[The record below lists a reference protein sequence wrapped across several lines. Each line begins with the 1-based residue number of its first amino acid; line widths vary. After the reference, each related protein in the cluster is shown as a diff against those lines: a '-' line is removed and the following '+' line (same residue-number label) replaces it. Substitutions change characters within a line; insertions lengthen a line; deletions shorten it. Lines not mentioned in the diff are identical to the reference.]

1 MPLKLCMMVQIY
13 LVPKKLVLPIIE
25 HINKGA
31 RFHLQDRRYILKNN
45 AINTYLKEL
54 SKQLCCSGKE

>member
-1 MPLKLCMMVQIY
+1 MSLKLCMMVQMY

-31 RFHLQDRRYILKNN
+31 RLRLQDGG
-45 AINTYLKEL
+45 TF
-54 SKQLCCSGKE
+54 